1 MTQTVRW
8 NPLPDAEAVAEE
20 AVRMILQIALT
31 SIGDRGEF
39 RIVLAGGSTPGKVYQ
54 LLSLCEADWQNWHLY
69 LGDERC
75 LPAGHAERNSSMIH
89 ETWLK
94 QGQVP
99 PDQVH
104 WIPAE
109 SGSVQG
115 ADSYEMVVRD
125 AIPFDLVLL
134 GMGEDGHT
142 ASLFPGHKQ
151 EPERLVVGVNGAP
164 KPPPERIS
172 LSYTGLAKT
181 RNMLVLVTGTGK
193 RSAIR
198 RWRAG
203 ESLPVAY
210 LECAAGVDVLL
221 DEDAWY
227 NNNNPSVST

>member
-1 MTQTVRW
+1 MKYPVRW
-8 NPLPDAEAVAEE
+8 SRFPDADAVAAEAV
-20 AVRMILQIALT
+20 RRILQIAKV
-31 SIGDRGEF
+31 SIEDRGAF
-39 RIVLAGGSTPGKVYQ
+39 RFVLAGGGTPQKAYQ
-54 LLSLCEADWQNWHLY
+54 LLSSCEADWSNWHLY

-75 LPAGHAERNSSMIH
+75 LPEGDAERNSSMIY
-89 ETWLK
+89 EAWLK

-99 PDQVH
+99 PEQVH

-109 SGSVQG
+109 SGPVQG
-115 ADSYEMVVRD
+115 ANIYENVVRE

-151 EPERLVVGVNGAP
+151 DPERFVVSVTGAP
-164 KPPPERIS
+164 KPPSERIS
-172 LSYTGLAKT
+172 LSYTGLAQSL
-181 RNMLVLVTGTGK
+181 NMLVLVTGSGK
-193 RSAIR
+193 RPVVA

-203 ESLPVAY
+203 ESLPVAC

-227 NNNNPSVST
+227 N